1 MAAQTSSLCRSYTPK
16 IRIVDDEPR
25 MCDSLEALLSG
36 QDYEIHTCNSGK
48 EAAEYLGKN
57 FDLVLLDIVMPDM
70 DGHDV
75 MDYIARQS
83 PETLVVVMTGHASI
97 ESAVQALRRRA
108 YDYLRKPFE
117 HEELLKTVEN
127 ALDQKRLRSERKQA
141 EESLREMEKALRES
155 AKRLRFL
162 SSHLLTAQERER
174 RRISIELHDEL
185 GQALT
190 VLKLQIRSIQRELQ
204 EDQITLRE
212 NCEDS
217 LRYVDEIIE
226 NVRRLSKDL
235 RPSVLEDLGL
245 SAALRRLIDE
255 VSQHD
260 DIVTSVETDDI
271 KGLFSD
277 EAQIIIYRVFQEA
290 LANIVKHADTSR
302 VSVSVNRKDGN
313 VSFVVEDVGNGFD
326 VDYVQAQASTEK
338 GLGLV
343 AMDERV
349 QMLGG
354 SLNIW
359 SQEGQGTRITF
370 NVPVD
375 EGGNS

>member
-1 MAAQTSSLCRSYTPK
+1 
-16 IRIVDDEPR
+16 
-25 MCDSLEALLSG
+25 
-36 QDYEIHTCNSGK
+36 
-48 EAAEYLGKN
+48 
-57 FDLVLLDIVMPDM
+57 
-70 DGHDV
+70 
-75 MDYIARQS
+75 
-83 PETLVVVMTGHASI
+83 MTGHASI

-185 GQALT
+185 GQALA
-190 VLKLQIRSIQRELQ
+190 VLKLQLIFIQGELRK
-204 EDQITLRE
+204 DQIVLRAD
-212 NCEDS
+212 CEDS
-217 LRYVDEIIE
+217 LCYVDEIIE

-255 VSQHD
+255 VSQHND
-260 DIVTSVETDDI
+260 MDTSVEMDDI
-271 KGLFSD
+271 NGLFSD

-313 VSFVVEDVGNGFD
+313 VSFVVEDAGNGFD

-359 SQEGQGTRITF
+359 SQEGKGTRITF

>member
-1 MAAQTSSLCRSYTPK
+1 MAAQTYSPGRSYTPK
-16 IRIVDDEPR
+16 ILIVDDEPR
-25 MCDSLEALLSG
+25 MCDSLKALLSG

-48 EAAEYLGKN
+48 EAAEYLGKD

-83 PETLVVVMTGHASI
+83 PETLVVAMTGHASI

-185 GQALT
+185 GQALA
-190 VLKLQIRSIQRELQ
+190 VLKLQLIFIQGELRK
-204 EDQITLRE
+204 DQIVLRAD
-212 NCEDS
+212 CEDS
-217 LRYVDEIIE
+217 LCYVDEIIE

-255 VSQHD
+255 VSQHND
-260 DIVTSVETDDI
+260 MDTSVEMDDI
-271 KGLFSD
+271 NGLFSD

-313 VSFVVEDVGNGFD
+313 VSFVVEDAGNGFD

-359 SQEGQGTRITF
+359 SQEGKGTRITF